1 MSVRELKRH
10 EVMGRVSR
18 KEIGLEDAAT
28 LMEVSY
34 RQAKRIWK
42 RYREEGAP
50 GLVHRSAGRPS
61 SRSKPKKLRARALA
75 LIREKY
81 SGKIGERFGPTLAA
95 EHLSSDDGLE
105 VHPETLRRWMLEAGL
120 WSRQRKHKAHRKRR
134 ERQKHFGELVQ
145 FDGSQHAWFEE
156 RGAKCFLMNMVDDA
170 TSRTE
175 ALFSEAE
182 TIWAAVT
189 VLRKWVSKY
198 GIPKALYTDW
208 KNVYVQE
215 PTPKQQLR
223 GEVPVTQFGRMCAK
237 LGIRIIAASSP
248 QAKGRVERNHGTHQ
262 DRLIKKMRL
271 KQIAS
276 RDDGNHFLPGYLAD
290 HNRRFVSAPQ
300 APEDFHTAV
309 PKGLDLDEIFRL
321 EETRTISN
329 DWVVSYHARLFQIRR
344 NSRQHAPARSKVTV
358 CEWQDGRIEIYYRE
372 QRMEW
377 DEIGQRPAT
386 APPAVIRKSL
396 AQHRKSK
403 ALPMDHPF
411 KQKSYQQMLARKALQ
426 ASQKLGNP

>member
-18 KEIGLEDAAT
+18 NEIGLPDAAA

-42 RYREEGAP
+42 RYRREGAP

-61 SRSKPKKLRARALA
+61 SRSRPKELRERALA

-81 SGKIGERFGPTLAA
+81 SGEVGQRFGPTLAA
-95 EHLSSDDGLE
+95 EHLSSDDGLK
-105 VHPETLRRWMLEAGL
+105 VHPETLRRWMLAAGL
-120 WSRQRKHKAHRKRR
+120 WSRERKHTPHRKRR
-134 ERQKHFGELVQ
+134 ERKRHFGELVQ

-156 RGAKCFLMNMVDDA
+156 RGSKCFLMNMVDDA

-175 ALFSEAE
+175 ALFSGQE
-182 TIWAAVT
+182 TIWAAIAL
-189 VLRKWVSKY
+189 LRQWLSKY

-208 KNVYVQE
+208 KNVYVQA
-215 PTPKQQLR
+215 PTPKQELR

-271 KQIAS
+271 QQVAS
-276 RDDGNHFLPGYLAD
+276 MEEGNRFLPSYLAD
-290 HNRRFVSAPQ
+290 HNRCFVSTPAV
-300 APEDFHTAV
+300 AEDFHTPV
-309 PKGLDLDEIFRL
+309 PKDLDLDAIFRL
-321 EETRTISN
+321 EETRTVSN
-329 DWVVSYHARLFQIRR
+329 DWVVSYHGRLLQLRR
-344 NSRQHAPARSKVTV
+344 HGGQHTPARSSVTV
-358 CEWQDGRIEIYYRE
+358 CEWQDSRIEIYYRD

-377 DEIGQRPAT
+377 EEIAQRPLT
-386 APPAVIRKSL
+386 GPPPVSKPS
-396 AQHRKSK
+396 AQHRRSK
-403 ALPMDHPF
+403 APPLDHPF
-411 KQKSYQQMLARKALQ
+411 KQKSYQQMLARKALE
-426 ASQKLGNP
+426 ALQKGGKQ

>member
-18 KEIGLEDAAT
+18 GEIGLRDAAA

-34 RQAKRIWK
+34 RQAERVWK
-42 RYREEGAP
+42 RYRQEGAQ
-50 GLVHRSAGRPS
+50 GLVHRSAGRRS
-61 SRSKPKKLRARALA
+61 NRSKARELRERAVA
-75 LIREKY
+75 LVREKY
-81 SGKIGERFGPTLAA
+81 SGEVGKRFGPTLAA

-120 WSRQRKHKAHRKRR
+120 WSRERKHRPHRKRR
-134 ERQKHFGELVQ
+134 ERRAHFGELVQ

-156 RGAKCFLMNMVDDA
+156 RGSKCFLMNMVDDA

-175 ALFSEAE
+175 AIFSEEE

-189 VLRKWVSKY
+189 VLREWVSKY

-208 KNVYVQE
+208 KNVYVTE
-215 PTPKQQLR
+215 PTPRQELR

-237 LGIRIIAASSP
+237 LGILIIAANSP

-276 RDDGNHFLPGYLAD
+276 MEEGNRFLPTYLGG
-290 HNRRFVSAPQ
+290 HNRRFVTAPQ
-300 APEDFHTAV
+300 AAEDFHIAV
-309 PKGLDLDEIFRL
+309 PDSMELEAIFRL

-329 DWVVSYHARLFQIRR
+329 DWVVSYHGRLFQLRANNR
-344 NSRQHAPARSKVTV
+344 YHAPARSKVTV
-358 CEWQDGRIEIYYRE
+358 CEWQDGRIKIYYRD
-372 QRMEW
+372 QLMEW
-377 DEIGQRPAT
+377 DEITKRPVT
-386 APPAVIRKSL
+386 APPVVISKPS

-403 ALPMDHPF
+403 APPMDHPF
-411 KQKSYQQMLARKALQ
+411 KQKSYEQMLARKALE
-426 ASQKLGNP
+426 ALRNSGNR

>member
-18 KEIGLEDAAT
+18 GEIGLRDAAA

-34 RQAKRIWK
+34 RQAKRVWK
-42 RYREEGAP
+42 RYRQEGAQ
-50 GLVHRSAGRPS
+50 GLVHRSAGRRS
-61 SRSKPKKLRARALA
+61 NRSKARELRERAVA
-75 LIREKY
+75 LVREKY
-81 SGKIGERFGPTLAA
+81 SGEVGKRFGPTLAA

-120 WSRQRKHKAHRKRR
+120 WSRERKHRPHRKRR
-134 ERQKHFGELVQ
+134 ERRAHFGELVQ

-156 RGAKCFLMNMVDDA
+156 RGSKCFLMNMVDDA

-175 ALFSEAE
+175 AIFSEEE

-208 KNVYVQE
+208 KNVYVTE
-215 PTPKQQLR
+215 PTPRQELR

-237 LGIRIIAASSP
+237 LGIRIIAANSP

-276 RDDGNHFLPGYLAD
+276 MEEGNRFLPTYLGG
-290 HNRRFVSAPQ
+290 HNRRFVTAPQ
-300 APEDFHTAV
+300 AAEDFHIAV
-309 PKGLDLDEIFRL
+309 PDSMELETIFRL

-329 DWVVSYHARLFQIRR
+329 DWVVSYHGRLFQLRANNR
-344 NSRQHAPARSKVTV
+344 YHAPARSKVTV
-358 CEWQDGRIEIYYRE
+358 CEWQDGRIKIYYRD
-372 QRMEW
+372 QLMEW
-377 DEIGQRPAT
+377 DEITKRPVT
-386 APPAVIRKSL
+386 APPVVISKPS

-403 ALPMDHPF
+403 APPMDHPF
-411 KQKSYQQMLARKALQ
+411 KQKSYEQMLARKALE
-426 ASQKLGNP
+426 ALRNSGNR

>member
-18 KEIGLEDAAT
+18 GEIGLRDAAA

-34 RQAKRIWK
+34 RQAKRVWK
-42 RYREEGAP
+42 RYRQEGAQ
-50 GLVHRSAGRPS
+50 GLVHRSAGRRS
-61 SRSKPKKLRARALA
+61 NRSKARELRERAVA
-75 LIREKY
+75 LVREKY
-81 SGKIGERFGPTLAA
+81 SGEVGKRFGPTLAA

-120 WSRQRKHKAHRKRR
+120 WSRERKHRPHRKRR
-134 ERQKHFGELVQ
+134 ERRAHFGELVQ

-156 RGAKCFLMNMVDDA
+156 RGSKCFLMNMVDDA

-175 ALFSEAE
+175 AIFSEEE

-208 KNVYVQE
+208 KNVYGTE
-215 PTPKQQLR
+215 PTPRQVLR

-237 LGIRIIAASSP
+237 LGIRIIAANSP

-276 RDDGNHFLPGYLAD
+276 MEEGNRFLPTYLGG
-290 HNRRFVSAPQ
+290 HNRRFVTAPQ
-300 APEDFHTAV
+300 AAEDFHIAV
-309 PKGLDLDEIFRL
+309 PDSMELEAIFRL

-329 DWVVSYHARLFQIRR
+329 DWVVSYHGRLFQLRANNR
-344 NSRQHAPARSKVTV
+344 YHAPARSKVTV
-358 CEWQDGRIEIYYRE
+358 CEWQDGRIKIYYRD
-372 QRMEW
+372 QLMEW
-377 DEIGQRPAT
+377 DEITKRPVT
-386 APPAVIRKSL
+386 APPVVISKPS

-403 ALPMDHPF
+403 APPMDHPF
-411 KQKSYQQMLARKALQ
+411 KQKSYEQMLARKALE
-426 ASQKLGNP
+426 ALRNSGNR

>member
-18 KEIGLEDAAT
+18 GEIELRHAAG

-34 RQAKRIWK
+34 RQAKRVWK
-42 RYREEGAP
+42 RYRQEGAR
-50 GLVHRSAGRPS
+50 GLVHRSAGR
-61 SRSKPKKLRARALA
+61 RSNRKKAAELRERALA
-75 LIREKY
+75 LVREKY
-81 SGKIGERFGPTLAA
+81 SGDVGKRFGPTLAA

-120 WSRQRKHKAHRKRR
+120 WSRERKHTPHRKRR

-156 RGAKCFLMNMVDDA
+156 RGSKCFLMNMVDDA

-175 ALFSEAE
+175 AIFSEQE
-182 TIWAAVT
+182 TIWAAVA

-208 KNVYVQE
+208 KNVYVTE
-215 PTPKQQLR
+215 ATPKQELR

-237 LGIRIIAASSP
+237 LRIRIIAANSP

-271 KQIAS
+271 KQIACMEG
-276 RDDGNHFLPGYLAD
+276 GNRFLPTYLAD
-290 HNRRFVSAPQ
+290 HNRRFVTAPQ
-300 APEDFHTAV
+300 AAEDFHTPV
-309 PKGLDLDEIFRL
+309 PKGLDLDEVFRL
-321 EETRTISN
+321 EEMRAISN
-329 DWVVSYHARLFQIRR
+329 DWVVSYHGRLFQLRVNR
-344 NSRQHAPARSKVTV
+344 RQHAPARNKVTV
-358 CEWQDGRIEIYYRE
+358 CEWQDGRIKIYYRD
-372 QRMEW
+372 QLMEC
-377 DEIGQRPAT
+377 DEIAQRPMA
-386 APPAVIRKSL
+386 APAVVSKSS
-396 AQHRKSK
+396 AQHRKGK
-403 ALPMDHPF
+403 APSMDHPF
-411 KQKSYQQMLARKALQ
+411 KQKSYEQMLARKALE
-426 ASQKLGNP
+426 ASRKNGHR

>member
-18 KEIGLEDAAT
+18 NEIGLRDAAA

-42 RYREEGAP
+42 RYREKGAP

-61 SRSKPKKLRARALA
+61 SRSKPKELRERALG

-81 SGKIGERFGPTLAA
+81 SGEIGERFGATLAA

-105 VHPETLRRWMLEAGL
+105 VHPETLRRWMLDAGL
-120 WSRQRKHKAHRKRR
+120 GNRQRKHKAHRKRR
-134 ERQKHFGELVQ
+134 ERRKHFGELVQ

-170 TSRTE
+170 SSRTE
-175 ALFSEAE
+175 ALFSEEE
-182 TIWAAVT
+182 TIWAAVA

-215 PTPKQQLR
+215 STPQQQLR

-237 LGIRIIAASSP
+237 LGICIIAASSP

-271 KQIAS
+271 QQIAS
-276 RDDGNHFLPGYLAD
+276 RGDGNRFLPSYLAD

-309 PKGLDLDEIFRL
+309 PESLDLDEIFRL

-329 DWVVSYHARLFQIRR
+329 DWVVSYHSRLFQIRR
-344 NSRQHAPARSKVTV
+344 KSRQHAPARSKVTV
-358 CEWQDGRIEIYYRE
+358 CEWPNGRIAIYYRE

-377 DEIGQRPAT
+377 DEI
-386 APPAVIRKSL
+386 
-396 AQHRKSK
+396 AQGR
-403 ALPMDHPF
+403 LPHPRR
-411 KQKSYQQMLARKALQ
+411 SSASHPRNIARAG
-426 ASQKLGNP
+426 AA

>member
-95 EHLSSDDGLE
+95 EHLSSDDGL
-105 VHPETLRRWMLEAGL
+105 RCI
-120 WSRQRKHKAHRKRR
+120 RKRYGAGCSKQAYGAVSASTKR
-134 ERQKHFGELVQ
+134 TVSDGNGRSTSEKLVQ

-156 RGAKCFLMNMVDDA
+156 RGAKCFLMNMVDAA

-276 RDDGNHFLPGYLAD
+276 KDDGNHFLPGYLAD

-300 APEDFHTAV
+300 APEDFHTAA

-321 EETRTISN
+321 EEARTISN

-396 AQHRKSK
+396 AQHRKGK

>member
-18 KEIGLEDAAT
+18 NEIGLRVAAA

-34 RQAKRIWK
+34 RQAKRIWR
-42 RYREEGAP
+42 RYRQEGGP

-61 SRSKPKKLRARALA
+61 SRRKPKEVRERALA

-81 SGKIGERFGPTLAA
+81 SGEVGKRFGPTLAA
-95 EHLSSDDGLE
+95 EHLNSDDGLK

-120 WSRQRKHKAHRKRR
+120 WSRERKPRTHRKRR
-134 ERQKHFGELVQ
+134 ERKQHFGELVQ

-156 RGAKCFLMNMVDDA
+156 RGSKCFLMNMVDDA

-175 ALFSEAE
+175 ALFSEQE
-182 TIWAAVT
+182 TTWAAVA

-208 KNVYVQE
+208 KNVYVKE
-215 PTPKQQLR
+215 PTAQQELR
-223 GEVPVTQFGRMCAK
+223 GEVAVTQFGRMCAK
-237 LGIRIIAASSP
+237 LGICIIAASSP

-271 KQIAS
+271 KQIGS
-276 RDDGNHFLPGYLAD
+276 IEEGNRFLPRYLAD
-290 HNRRFVSAPQ
+290 HNRRYVRAPQ
-300 APEDFHTAV
+300 ATEDYHTPVPE
-309 PKGLDLDEIFRL
+309 GLDLDAVFRL

-329 DWVVSYHARLFQIRR
+329 DWVVSYHGLLLQLRR
-344 NSRQHAPARSKVTV
+344 HGRQHAPARSKVSV

-372 QRMEW
+372 QAMEW
-377 DEIGQRPAT
+377 DGIAERPAI
-386 APPAVIRKSL
+386 APATVSSKPS

-403 ALPMDHPF
+403 APPLDHPF
-411 KQKSYQQMLARKALQ
+411 KHKSYQQMLARKALQ
-426 ASQKLGNP
+426 ALQKGGKP

>member
-18 KEIGLEDAAT
+18 GEIGLRDAAA

-34 RQAKRIWK
+34 RQAKRVWK
-42 RYREEGAP
+42 RYRQEGAQ
-50 GLVHRSAGRPS
+50 GLVHRSAGRRS
-61 SRSKPKKLRARALA
+61 NRSKARELRERAVA
-75 LIREKY
+75 LVREKY
-81 SGKIGERFGPTLAA
+81 SGEVGKRFGPTLAA

-120 WSRQRKHKAHRKRR
+120 WSRERKHRPHRKRR
-134 ERQKHFGELVQ
+134 ERRAHFGELVQ

-156 RGAKCFLMNMVDDA
+156 RGSKCFLMNMVDDA

-175 ALFSEAE
+175 AIFSEEE

-189 VLRKWVSKY
+189 VLREWVSKY

-208 KNVYVQE
+208 KNVYVTE
-215 PTPKQQLR
+215 PTPRQELR

-237 LGIRIIAASSP
+237 LGILIIAANSP

-276 RDDGNHFLPGYLAD
+276 MEEGNRFLPTYLGG
-290 HNRRFVSAPQ
+290 HNRRFVTAPQ
-300 APEDFHTAV
+300 AAEDFHIAV
-309 PKGLDLDEIFRL
+309 PDSMELEAIFRL

-329 DWVVSYHARLFQIRR
+329 DWVVSYHGRLFQLRA
-344 NSRQHAPARSKVTV
+344 NSRYHAPARSKVTV
-358 CEWQDGRIEIYYRE
+358 CEWQDGRIKIYYRD
-372 QRMEW
+372 QLMEW
-377 DEIGQRPAT
+377 DEITKRPVT
-386 APPAVIRKSL
+386 APPVVISKPS

-403 ALPMDHPF
+403 APPMDHPF
-411 KQKSYQQMLARKALQ
+411 KQKSYEQMLARKALE
-426 ASQKLGNP
+426 ALRNSGNR

>member
-18 KEIGLEDAAT
+18 GEIGLRDAAA

-34 RQAKRIWK
+34 RQAKRVWK
-42 RYREEGAP
+42 RYRQEGAQ
-50 GLVHRSAGRPS
+50 GLVHRSAGRRS
-61 SRSKPKKLRARALA
+61 NRSKARELRERAVA
-75 LIREKY
+75 LVREKY
-81 SGKIGERFGPTLAA
+81 SGEVGKRFGPTLAA

-120 WSRQRKHKAHRKRR
+120 WSRERKHRPHRKRR
-134 ERQKHFGELVQ
+134 ERRAHFGELVQ

-156 RGAKCFLMNMVDDA
+156 RGSKCFLMNMVDDA

-175 ALFSEAE
+175 AIFSEEE

-208 KNVYVQE
+208 KNVYVTE
-215 PTPKQQLR
+215 PTPRQELR

-237 LGIRIIAASSP
+237 LGIRIIAANSP

-276 RDDGNHFLPGYLAD
+276 MEEGNRFLPTYLGG
-290 HNRRFVSAPQ
+290 HNRRFVTAPQ
-300 APEDFHTAV
+300 AAEDFHIAV
-309 PKGLDLDEIFRL
+309 PDSMELEAIFRL

-329 DWVVSYHARLFQIRR
+329 DWVVSYHGRLFQLRANNR
-344 NSRQHAPARSKVTV
+344 YHAPARSKVTV
-358 CEWQDGRIEIYYRE
+358 CEWQDGRIKIYYRD
-372 QRMEW
+372 QLMEW
-377 DEIGQRPAT
+377 DEITKRPVT
-386 APPAVIRKSL
+386 APPVVISKPS

-403 ALPMDHPF
+403 APPMDHPF
-411 KQKSYQQMLARKALQ
+411 KQKSYEQMLARKALE
-426 ASQKLGNP
+426 ALRNSGNR

>member
-10 EVMGRVSR
+10 EVLGRVSR
-18 KEIGLEDAAT
+18 NEIGLRDAAA
-28 LMEVSY
+28 LMGVSY
-34 RQAKRIWK
+34 RQVKRIWK
-42 RYREEGAP
+42 RYRQEGAP

-61 SRSKPKKLRARALA
+61 SRSKPKELRERALA
-75 LIREKY
+75 VIREKY
-81 SGKIGERFGPTLAA
+81 SGEVGKRFGPTLAA
-95 EHLSSDDGLE
+95 EHLSSDEGLT
-105 VHPETLRRWMLEAGL
+105 VHAETLRRWMLEVGL
-120 WSRQRKHKAHRKRR
+120 WSRERKHKPHRKRR
-134 ERQKHFGELVQ
+134 ERRAHFGQLVQ

-156 RGAKCFLMNMVDDA
+156 RGSKCFLMNMVDDA
-170 TSRTE
+170 TGRTE
-175 ALFSEAE
+175 ALFSEQE
-182 TIWAAVT
+182 TVWAAAT

-198 GIPKALYTDW
+198 GIPQALYTDW

-215 PTPKQQLR
+215 PTPKQELR

-262 DRLIKKMRL
+262 DRLLKKMRL
-271 KQIAS
+271 QQIAS
-276 RDDGNHFLPGYLAD
+276 MDEGNRFLPIYLAD
-290 HNRRFVSAPQ
+290 HNRRFMVAPQ

-329 DWVVSYHARLFQIRR
+329 DWVVSYHNRLFQIRR
-344 NSRQHAPARSKVTV
+344 RSRQYAPARSKVTV
-358 CEWQDGRIEIYYRE
+358 CEGQDGRIKIYYRE
-372 QRMEW
+372 QLMEW
-377 DEIGQRPAT
+377 DEITQGPAT
-386 APPAVIRKSL
+386 APPAVMSKSL

-403 ALPMDHPF
+403 APSMDHPF

-426 ASQKLGNP
+426 ALRKGESQ

>member
-18 KEIGLEDAAT
+18 GEIGLRDAAA

-34 RQAKRIWK
+34 RQAKRVWK
-42 RYREEGAP
+42 RYRQEGAQ
-50 GLVHRSAGRPS
+50 GLVHRSAGRRS
-61 SRSKPKKLRARALA
+61 NRSKARELRERAVA
-75 LIREKY
+75 LVREKY
-81 SGKIGERFGPTLAA
+81 SGEVGKRFGPTLAA

-120 WSRQRKHKAHRKRR
+120 WSRERKHRPHRKRR
-134 ERQKHFGELVQ
+134 ERRAHFGELVQ

-156 RGAKCFLMNMVDDA
+156 RGSKCFLMNMVDDA

-175 ALFSEAE
+175 AIFSEEE

-208 KNVYVQE
+208 KNVYVTE
-215 PTPKQQLR
+215 PTPRQELR

-237 LGIRIIAASSP
+237 LGIRIIAANSP

-262 DRLIKKMRL
+262 DRLSKKMRL

-276 RDDGNHFLPGYLAD
+276 MEEGNRFLPTYLGG
-290 HNRRFVSAPQ
+290 HNRRFVTAPQ
-300 APEDFHTAV
+300 AAEDFHIAV
-309 PKGLDLDEIFRL
+309 PDSMELEAIFRL

-329 DWVVSYHARLFQIRR
+329 DWVVSYHGRLFQLRANNR
-344 NSRQHAPARSKVTV
+344 YHAPARSKVTV
-358 CEWQDGRIEIYYRE
+358 CEWQDGRIKIYYRD
-372 QRMEW
+372 QLMEW
-377 DEIGQRPAT
+377 DEITKRPVT
-386 APPAVIRKSL
+386 APPVVISKPS

-403 ALPMDHPF
+403 APPMDHPF
-411 KQKSYQQMLARKALQ
+411 KQKSYEQMLARKALE
-426 ASQKLGNP
+426 ALRNSGNR

>member
-1 MSVRELKRH
+1 MSVRELKRN

-18 KEIGLEDAAT
+18 GEIGLRDAAA

-34 RQAKRIWK
+34 RQAKRVWK
-42 RYREEGAP
+42 RYRQEGAQ
-50 GLVHRSAGRPS
+50 GLVHRSAGRRS
-61 SRSKPKKLRARALA
+61 NRSKARELRERAVA
-75 LIREKY
+75 LVREKY
-81 SGKIGERFGPTLAA
+81 SGEVGKRFGPTLAA

-120 WSRQRKHKAHRKRR
+120 WSRERKHRPHRKRR
-134 ERQKHFGELVQ
+134 ERRAHFGELVQ

-156 RGAKCFLMNMVDDA
+156 RGSKCFLMNMVDDA

-175 ALFSEAE
+175 AIFSEEE

-208 KNVYVQE
+208 KNVYVTE
-215 PTPKQQLR
+215 PTPRQELR

-237 LGIRIIAASSP
+237 LGIRIIAANSP

-276 RDDGNHFLPGYLAD
+276 MEEGNRFLPTYLGG
-290 HNRRFVSAPQ
+290 HNRRFVTAPQ
-300 APEDFHTAV
+300 AAEDFHIAV
-309 PKGLDLDEIFRL
+309 PDSMELEAIFRL

-329 DWVVSYHARLFQIRR
+329 DWVVSYHGRLFQLRANNR
-344 NSRQHAPARSKVTV
+344 YHAPARSKVTV
-358 CEWQDGRIEIYYRE
+358 CEWQDGRIKIYYRD
-372 QRMEW
+372 QLMEW
-377 DEIGQRPAT
+377 DEITKRPVT
-386 APPAVIRKSL
+386 APPVVISKPS

-403 ALPMDHPF
+403 APPMDHPF
-411 KQKSYQQMLARKALQ
+411 KQKSYEQMLARKALE
-426 ASQKLGNP
+426 ALRNSGNR

>member
-18 KEIGLEDAAT
+18 NEIGLRDAAA

-34 RQAKRIWK
+34 RQVKRVWK
-42 RYREEGAP
+42 RYRQEGAA

-61 SRSKPKKLRARALA
+61 SRSKPAELRKRALA

-81 SGKIGERFGPTLAA
+81 SGEAGKRFGPTLTA
-95 EHLSSDDGLE
+95 EHLSSDEGLE

-120 WSRQRKHKAHRKRR
+120 WSRERKHRPHRKRR
-134 ERQKHFGELVQ
+134 ERRKHFGELVQ

-175 ALFSEAE
+175 AIFSEEE
-182 TIWAAVT
+182 TIWAAVG

-208 KNVYVQE
+208 KNVYVKE
-215 PTPKQQLR
+215 PTPKQELR

-237 LGIRIIAASSP
+237 LGIRIIAANSP

-276 RDDGNHFLPGYLAD
+276 MVEGNRFLPTYLAD

-300 APEDFHTAV
+300 AAEDFHTAV
-309 PKGLDLDEIFRL
+309 PESVDLDAIFRL
-321 EETRTISN
+321 EEMRTISN
-329 DWVVSYHARLFQIRR
+329 DWVVSYHSRLFQLRVS
-344 NSRQHAPARSKVTV
+344 SRQHAPARSQVTV
-358 CEWQDGRIEIYYRE
+358 CEWQDGRIKIYYRDQLMPSE
-372 QRMEW
+372 
-377 DEIGQRPAT
+377 EISQRPVN
-386 APPAVIRKSL
+386 APPVQTSKAP
-396 AQHRKSK
+396 AQHRIAKP
-403 ALPMDHPF
+403 PMDHPF
-411 KQKSYQQMLARKALQ
+411 QQKSFQQMLARKDLEAL
-426 ASQKLGNP
+426 SKGGNR